1 LYYSIWGYELFPF
14 IFSSPIQFNIIGGTS
29 VTYGLIPPKEEKR
42 TIVSVDMHEMN
53 KIKWV
58 DKSNMTACIEAGI
71 PGKVL
76 QERLEAMGFTM
87 GHEPDSAEFSTLG

>member
-1 LYYSIWGYELFPF
+1 
-14 IFSSPIQFNIIGGTS
+14 
-29 VTYGLIPPKEEKR
+29 
-42 TIVSVDMHEMN
+42 
-53 KIKWV
+53 
-58 DKSNMTACIEAGI
+58 MTACIEAGI